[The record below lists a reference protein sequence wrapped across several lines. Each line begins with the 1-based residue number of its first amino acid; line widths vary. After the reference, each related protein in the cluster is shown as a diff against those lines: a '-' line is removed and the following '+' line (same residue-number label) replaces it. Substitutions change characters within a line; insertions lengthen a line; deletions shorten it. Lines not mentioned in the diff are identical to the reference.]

1 FAQTFHPSFR
11 HTAAPRRDLGIG
23 TAFNALGPLTNPAQ
37 PTYAAVGVADA
48 RLAPLMAGVFAGRS
62 KDAVVFRGDDS
73 LDELTVSTTS
83 SVWWVRGGVVR
94 EYTLDPREL
103 GLELHP
109 LESLR
114 GGDAVHNAGVVRD
127 VFAGQRGPVRDA
139 VVLNAGIA
147 LALTEQDPQG
157 GPGAGTDAGTGAAGT
172 ESGTDAGSAAP
183 TGMDHAA
190 FTAQVRA
197 GMDRAERAI
206 DEGAATE
213 VVARWVAA
221 TRD

>member
-1 FAQTFHPSFR
+1 
-11 HTAAPRRDLGIG
+11 
-23 TAFNALGPLTNPAQ
+23 
-37 PTYAAVGVADA
+37 
-48 RLAPLMAGVFAGRS
+48 
-62 KDAVVFRGDDS
+62 
-73 LDELTVSTTS
+73 
-83 SVWWVRGGVVR
+83 
-94 EYTLDPREL
+94 
-103 GLELHP
+103 
-109 LESLR
+109 
-114 GGDAVHNAGVVRD
+114 
-127 VFAGQRGPVRDA
+127 VRDA

-157 GPGAGTDAGTGAAGT
+157 GPGAGTEA
-172 ESGTDAGSAAP
+172 GTDAGPVAG

-206 DEGAATE
+206 DDGAASA